1 MVPDSIGHLRT
12 LGLKEDEAETYLHL
26 LSSGPAAPG
35 TLAAAA
41 GRDVA
46 EVLRCLAVL
55 VEHGLAGPAEGDEK
69 SVVALPPELALAA
82 LVRRREADLARARI
96 AVTHAF
102 DRRRRSPGADRA
114 GQFVE
119 VIGGPAAAERVR
131 RLERSARTEV
141 RGLDSPPYYADADA
155 NEVELENLARGVRY
169 RAVYGRLALERPEY
183 LAENVLPCGKAG
195 EQARILPEV
204 PVKLLLVDDD
214 YAVVSPAS
222 GADRSS
228 VLLIRPCGL
237 LDALIGLFDMCWRA
251 ALPLGIAADAPGSSA
266 RPSERRLL
274 GLLAAG
280 LTDDQAARAMGVSR
294 RTLFRYLENLMRRTG
309 SANRFQLALHAIRNA
324 WIQDPVQPGAD
335 PAPSL
340 RA

>member
-1 MVPDSIGHLRT
+1 MVPDSIGHLVT

-35 TLAAAA
+35 TLATNAA
-41 GRDVA
+41 RDVGD
-46 EVLRCLAVL
+46 VLRCLAVL
-55 VEHGLAGPAEGDEK
+55 TEHGLAGPAEGDET
-69 SVVALPPELALAA
+69 SFVALRPELALAA
-82 LVRRREADLARARI
+82 LVRRREAELARARI
-96 AVTHAF
+96 AVAHAF
-102 DRRRRSPGADRA
+102 DQRRRSPGTDRA
-114 GQFVE
+114 GQFIE
-119 VIGGPAAAERVR
+119 VIGGPAAADRVR
-131 RLERSARTEV
+131 QLERSARTEV

-155 NEVELENLARGVRY
+155 NEVELDNLARGVRY
-169 RAVYGRLALERPEY
+169 RAVYGRAALERPEY
-183 LAENVLPCGKAG
+183 LAENVVPCGKAG
-195 EQARILPEV
+195 EQARILPDV
-204 PVKLLLVDDD
+204 PVKLLLVDDE
-214 YAVVSPAS
+214 YAVVSPAND
-222 GADRSS
+222 ADRP

-251 ALPLGIAADAPGSSA
+251 ALPLGFAADVPGSSV

-294 RTLFRYLENLMRRTG
+294 RTLFRYLENLMERTG

-324 WIQDPVQPGAD
+324 WIHAPVQPGAD